1 MTHVA
6 YLLQVLVGDIR
17 QASYMPLAIVFNK
30 LSVLVRHLFAGL
42 DFRWAGDSKMGSCV
56 WVTSMCF

>member
-42 DFRWAGDSKMGSCV
+42 DFRWARDSKMGSCV